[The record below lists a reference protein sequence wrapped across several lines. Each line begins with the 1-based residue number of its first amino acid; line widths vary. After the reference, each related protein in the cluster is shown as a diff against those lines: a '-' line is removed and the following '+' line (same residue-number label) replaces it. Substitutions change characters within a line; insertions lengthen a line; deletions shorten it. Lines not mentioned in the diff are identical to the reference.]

1 MCVLQSY
8 AAAHTAAS
16 KSRLRPYPLPGV
28 VFKTA
33 SALAPSDEPKP
44 TIGQAVRAEQQL
56 GLRWAHKAAPS
67 AMLLLPGQ
75 RTAAVGDVQ
84 YVAADGDAILLTI
97 DLVHKLNTFS
107 EFKPHG
113 LQYHDSRAHYHF
125 HPPAGVDLN
134 AATFLDK
141 LP

>member
-1 MCVLQSY
+1 M
-8 AAAHTAAS
+8 
-16 KSRLRPYPLPGV
+16 

-33 SALAPSDEPKP
+33 SALAPADEPNP
-44 TIGQAVRAEQQL
+44 TITQAATAEQQL
-56 GLRWAHKAAPS
+56 GLRWTHKAAPS

-84 YVAADGDAILLTI
+84 YVSKDGDAIDLTI
-97 DLVHKLNTFS
+97 DIVHKLHTFS

-125 HPPAGVDLN
+125 HPPAGVELD
-134 AATFLDK
+134 AAKFLEK
-141 LP
+141 LPQDPTTIPGTKQLL